1 MIQNQREAGSNQL
14 HVFWMHALL
23 QILLIW
29 YIAPVREKIR
39 VKIKK
44 TEIVLYVNDAEQSMK
59 FWRDQIGMTEIEQR
73 VGPGGSHAFAISQHG
88 MNVSFVLLDKE
99 LVRQ

>member
-1 MIQNQREAGSNQL
+1 M
-14 HVFWMHALL
+14 
-23 QILLIW
+23 
-29 YIAPVREKIR
+29 
-39 VKIKK
+39 
-44 TEIVLYVNDAEQSMK
+44 EIVLYVNDAEQSRK